1 MQMGIFPKK
10 SVHDHQFHIGFFQD
24 CLGKFI
30 GIFPFEHNTL
40 DARIHQHFR
49 TDDTGLQGDI
59 DGRTFCADTD
69 LCCLNDG
76 VLLCVYGIAQLMA
89 CAGGDVEL
97 AAHAF
102 ALFGAALY
110 AGGCAVVAGGEY
122 ALILDYYRAD
132 MAVFLIAAG
141 PAADGPGQFYE
152 ALVPLCP
159 F

>member
-1 MQMGIFPKK
+1 MCA
-10 SVHDHQFHIGFFQD
+10 VHGCAF
-24 CLGKFI
+24 
-30 GIFPFEHNTL
+30 
-40 DARIHQHFR
+40 
-49 TDDTGLQGDI
+49 
-59 DGRTFCADTD
+59 DGYAKLSR
-69 LCCLNDG
+69 LNDG
-76 VLLCVYGIAQLMA
+76 VLLGMDGVAQLVS
-89 CAGGDVEL
+89 CAGWDVQR

-110 AGGCAVVAGGEY
+110 AGGCSVVAGGEY
-122 ALILDYYRAD
+122 ALILNYYRAD